1 MPKQAE
7 FVTDDTGAKVLKTQ
21 GVPYIRYTPWEPT
34 PDYDTRTLTDRLTV
48 LESKTA
54 EMTDAIVKDAQVL
67 ANMVTALERRI
78 AHLESIVHKYINQD
92 GTL

>member
-1 MPKQAE
+1 MSEYAE
-7 FVTDDTGAKVLKTQ
+7 FVIDDTGAKVLVTP
-21 GVPYIRYTPWEPT
+21 PYIRYTPWEPT

-92 GTL
+92 STL